1 MISRLYRGT
10 LYHCRHTPRRHD
22 FRYRVFMPLVNVRDL
37 PELVDRVPLW
47 SARRWAAA
55 RFQRRDFLGDPRV
68 PLVDAIH
75 DRIAEEYGPQ
85 QLGPIMLLANWR
97 YFGFQANPIACY
109 FCFDTAGRRLRFIVA
124 EVTNTPWEE
133 RHSYVIPV
141 TTDSGTVHTRFAKAM
156 HVSPFNPMDMTYQW
170 ASTPPG
176 EHLAIKLSN
185 LQGGQRVF
193 DATLT
198 LEAEPFTPG
207 NLARAILS
215 FPWMTVK
222 VMAGIYWQ
230 ALRLW
235 LKGVPLHPHPNR
247 R

>member
-10 LYHCRHTPRRHD
+10 LFHCRHTPRRHH
-22 FRYRVFMPLVNVRDL
+22 FQYRVFMPLVNLHEL
-37 PELVDRVPLW
+37 PGLMDNVPLW

-55 RFQRRDFLGDPRV
+55 WFRRRDFLGDPGI
-68 PLVDAIH
+68 PLVDAVAE
-75 DRIAEEYGPQ
+75 RIAKEYGKQ
-85 QLGPIMLLANWR
+85 DLGPIMLLANWR
-97 YFGFQANPIACY
+97 YFGFQSNPIACY
-109 FCFDTAGRRLRFIVA
+109 FCFDRSGEKLRFIVA
-124 EVTNTPWEE
+124 EVTNTPWHE

-141 TTDSGTVHTRFAKAM
+141 TSDTGAVHTQFAKTL

-170 ASTPPG
+170 ASTPPA
-176 EHLAIKLSN
+176 EQLAIKLSN
-185 LQGGQRVF
+185 LQDGERVF

-198 LEAEPFTPG
+198 LQSEPFTPG

-215 FPWMTVK
+215 FPIMTLK
-222 VMAGIYWQ
+222 VSAGIYWQ
-230 ALRLW
+230 ALLLW